1 MMLSFLPLLL
11 RALEIILMILGVVF
25 WLWGTL
31 PVLNKK
37 HSIFY
42 KLHALT
48 VSDTVGSLC
57 MLLALALH
65 SPSRWVLL
73 LTAAISLSLWNTF
86 FSYILA
92 SVADR

>member
-1 MMLSFLPLLL
+1 MTFLPFL
-11 RALEIILMILGVVF
+11 ANISEVILMALGLIF

-31 PVLNKK
+31 PILNKS
-37 HSIFY
+37 HSLFY
-42 KLHALT
+42 KLHTLT

-57 MLLALALH
+57 MLLALVIH
-65 SPSRWVLL
+65 SPSNWVLL

-86 FSYILA
+86 FSYILG